1 MKNNK
6 FLYGLFAVCA
16 CAVSAYLFHELLAWF
31 APDDLGGVLVAA
43 GSAAATAEQ
52 TMRGTVLTTKPPKED
67 GTAEEQDINR
77 PTISKKI
84 TKINPSLFPMD
95 TILREIETVPC
106 KSVEYQYYS
115 VRGRGVQSKIKTA
128 YAVSGEASGA
138 KQITVTNAHIFSV
151 DGNVLFPTF
160 EVDNDTKVASPVA
173 SGGISLNPLICH
185 IVATD
190 AISQDKITIFPLNAA
205 TLPALPAD
213 TPLYRLGVAKHENAG
228 MSEDPS
234 QMPYSDSNYCQ
245 IHMTTVSEGL
255 YQKLTEK
262 DVQFG
267 LLDMKEQALLDFRM
281 TNEADALFGVKQQI
295 VDPISRKVKYMSD
308 GMLRKIDKRLDMGAE
323 SKITND
329 LIYGWDSD
337 IFCGNNGS
345 ERRVMFYGKDFGRQI
360 AGASTVVKQLEAG
373 NTEVVFGITFHRIAT
388 PDGELLMKP
397 HDLLNEYGYSK
408 AAIVIDPANIYRA
421 ERKPLEATELERDKV
436 GLSRSTDVRIDE
448 SHTLAVLNPD
458 THAVIT
464 VK

>member
-43 GSAAATAEQ
+43 GSAAATADQ
-52 TMRGTVLTTKPPKED
+52 TMRGTVLTTKTPKKD
-67 GTAEEQDINR
+67 GTIEEQDINR

-128 YAVSGEASGA
+128 YAVSGEAS
-138 KQITVTNAHIFSV
+138 
-151 DGNVLFPTF
+151 
-160 EVDNDTKVASPVA
+160 VDNDTKVASPVA

-308 GMLRKIDKRLDMGAE
+308 GMLRKIDKRLDMGTE

-329 LIYGWDSD
+329 LIYGWASD

>member
-160 EVDNDTKVASPVA
+160 RSITTRRSPLPSHRAASRSIRSSATSSPQTLSAKTK
-173 SGGISLNPLICH
+173 
-185 IVATD
+185 
-190 AISQDKITIFPLNAA
+190 
-205 TLPALPAD
+205 
-213 TPLYRLGVAKHENAG
+213 
-228 MSEDPS
+228 
-234 QMPYSDSNYCQ
+234 
-245 IHMTTVSEGL
+245 
-255 YQKLTEK
+255 
-262 DVQFG
+262 
-267 LLDMKEQALLDFRM
+267 
-281 TNEADALFGVKQQI
+281 
-295 VDPISRKVKYMSD
+295 SR
-308 GMLRKIDKRLDMGAE
+308 
-323 SKITND
+323 
-329 LIYGWDSD
+329 
-337 IFCGNNGS
+337 F
-345 ERRVMFYGKDFGRQI
+345 
-360 AGASTVVKQLEAG
+360 
-373 NTEVVFGITFHRIAT
+373 
-388 PDGELLMKP
+388 
-397 HDLLNEYGYSK
+397 
-408 AAIVIDPANIYRA
+408 
-421 ERKPLEATELERDKV
+421 
-436 GLSRSTDVRIDE
+436 SRSTRQRCPRCRPIRRSIVSASPSTKTRVCPKTPARCRTATATTAK
-448 SHTLAVLNPD
+448 ST
-458 THAVIT
+458 
-464 VK
+464 

>member
-43 GSAAATAEQ
+43 GSAAATEQ

-205 TLPALPAD
+205 TPIRRSIVSASPSTKTRVCPKTPARCRTA
-213 TPLYRLGVAKHENAG
+213 TATTAK
-228 MSEDPS
+228 
-234 QMPYSDSNYCQ
+234 
-245 IHMTTVSEGL
+245 
-255 YQKLTEK
+255 
-262 DVQFG
+262 
-267 LLDMKEQALLDFRM
+267 
-281 TNEADALFGVKQQI
+281 
-295 VDPISRKVKYMSD
+295 
-308 GMLRKIDKRLDMGAE
+308 
-323 SKITND
+323 
-329 LIYGWDSD
+329 
-337 IFCGNNGS
+337 
-345 ERRVMFYGKDFGRQI
+345 
-360 AGASTVVKQLEAG
+360 ST
-373 NTEVVFGITFHRIAT
+373 
-388 PDGELLMKP
+388 
-397 HDLLNEYGYSK
+397 
-408 AAIVIDPANIYRA
+408 
-421 ERKPLEATELERDKV
+421 
-436 GLSRSTDVRIDE
+436 
-448 SHTLAVLNPD
+448 
-458 THAVIT
+458 
-464 VK
+464 

>member
-1 MKNNK
+1 MNSSH
-6 FLYGLFAVCA
+6 G
-16 CAVSAYLFHELLAWF
+16 SRRTIW
-31 APDDLGGVLVAA
+31 A
-43 GSAAATAEQ
+43 GFSWLPAAATADQ
-52 TMRGTVLTTKPPKED
+52 TMRGTVLTTKTPKKD
-67 GTAEEQDINR
+67 GTIEEQDINR

-295 VDPISRKVKYMSD
+295 VDPSP
-308 GMLRKIDKRLDMGAE
+308 
-323 SKITND
+323 
-329 LIYGWDSD
+329 
-337 IFCGNNGS
+337 
-345 ERRVMFYGKDFGRQI
+345 ER
-360 AGASTVVKQLEAG
+360 
-373 NTEVVFGITFHRIAT
+373 
-388 PDGELLMKP
+388 
-397 HDLLNEYGYSK
+397 
-408 AAIVIDPANIYRA
+408 
-421 ERKPLEATELERDKV
+421 
-436 GLSRSTDVRIDE
+436 
-448 SHTLAVLNPD
+448 
-458 THAVIT
+458 
-464 VK
+464 

>member
-329 LIYGWDSD
+329 LIYGWASD

-373 NTEVVFGITFHRIAT
+373 NTEFGITFHRIAT

>member
-1 MKNNK
+1 
-6 FLYGLFAVCA
+6 
-16 CAVSAYLFHELLAWF
+16 
-31 APDDLGGVLVAA
+31 
-43 GSAAATAEQ
+43 
-52 TMRGTVLTTKPPKED
+52 
-67 GTAEEQDINR
+67 
-77 PTISKKI
+77 
-84 TKINPSLFPMD
+84 
-95 TILREIETVPC
+95 
-106 KSVEYQYYS
+106 
-115 VRGRGVQSKIKTA
+115 
-128 YAVSGEASGA
+128 
-138 KQITVTNAHIFSV
+138 
-151 DGNVLFPTF
+151 
-160 EVDNDTKVASPVA
+160 
-173 SGGISLNPLICH
+173 
-185 IVATD
+185 
-190 AISQDKITIFPLNAA
+190 
-205 TLPALPAD
+205 
-213 TPLYRLGVAKHENAG
+213 
-228 MSEDPS
+228 
-234 QMPYSDSNYCQ
+234 
-245 IHMTTVSEGL
+245 MTTVSEGL

-329 LIYGWDSD
+329 LIYGWASD

>member
-1 MKNNK
+1 
-6 FLYGLFAVCA
+6 
-16 CAVSAYLFHELLAWF
+16 
-31 APDDLGGVLVAA
+31 
-43 GSAAATAEQ
+43 
-52 TMRGTVLTTKPPKED
+52 
-67 GTAEEQDINR
+67 
-77 PTISKKI
+77 
-84 TKINPSLFPMD
+84 
-95 TILREIETVPC
+95 
-106 KSVEYQYYS
+106 
-115 VRGRGVQSKIKTA
+115 
-128 YAVSGEASGA
+128 
-138 KQITVTNAHIFSV
+138 
-151 DGNVLFPTF
+151 
-160 EVDNDTKVASPVA
+160 
-173 SGGISLNPLICH
+173 
-185 IVATD
+185 
-190 AISQDKITIFPLNAA
+190 
-205 TLPALPAD
+205 
-213 TPLYRLGVAKHENAG
+213 
-228 MSEDPS
+228 
-234 QMPYSDSNYCQ
+234 MPYSDSNYCQ

-308 GMLRKIDKRLDMGAE
+308 GMLRKIDKRLDMGTE

-329 LIYGWDSD
+329 LIYGWASD

-458 THAVIT
+458 LCCLNRPTTWLHSMYSTTRNTAHPSAFGTDGWKRYVSSRRFTSAVSAKAPIPPPIRRLSKLSKNIMPT
-464 VK
+464 ELLSGKRNRPQRPTLRHRTTYPSIWKRYCPTLTTRFGRKP

>member
-1 MKNNK
+1 M
-6 FLYGLFAVCA
+6 
-16 CAVSAYLFHELLAWF
+16 
-31 APDDLGGVLVAA
+31 AA

-190 AISQDKITIFPLNAA
+190 AISQDKITI
-205 TLPALPAD
+205 
-213 TPLYRLGVAKHENAG
+213 
-228 MSEDPS
+228 
-234 QMPYSDSNYCQ
+234 
-245 IHMTTVSEGL
+245 
-255 YQKLTEK
+255 
-262 DVQFG
+262 
-267 LLDMKEQALLDFRM
+267 
-281 TNEADALFGVKQQI
+281 
-295 VDPISRKVKYMSD
+295 
-308 GMLRKIDKRLDMGAE
+308 
-323 SKITND
+323 
-329 LIYGWDSD
+329 
-337 IFCGNNGS
+337 
-345 ERRVMFYGKDFGRQI
+345 
-360 AGASTVVKQLEAG
+360 
-373 NTEVVFGITFHRIAT
+373 
-388 PDGELLMKP
+388 
-397 HDLLNEYGYSK
+397 
-408 AAIVIDPANIYRA
+408 
-421 ERKPLEATELERDKV
+421 
-436 GLSRSTDVRIDE
+436 SRSTRQRCPRCRPIRRSIVSASPSTKTRVCPKTPARCRTATATTAK
-448 SHTLAVLNPD
+448 ST
-458 THAVIT
+458 
-464 VK
+464 

>member
-1 MKNNK
+1 M
-6 FLYGLFAVCA
+6 
-16 CAVSAYLFHELLAWF
+16 
-31 APDDLGGVLVAA
+31 AA
-43 GSAAATAEQ
+43 GSAAATADQ
-52 TMRGTVLTTKPPKED
+52 TMRGTVLTTKTPKKD
-67 GTAEEQDINR
+67 GTIEEQDINR

-138 KQITVTNAHIFSV
+138 KQITVTTRTSSRWTATCCFRPSRSITTRRS
-151 DGNVLFPTF
+151 P
-160 EVDNDTKVASPVA
+160 SPVA

-308 GMLRKIDKRLDMGAE
+308 GMLRKIDKRLDMGTE

-329 LIYGWDSD
+329 LIYGWASD